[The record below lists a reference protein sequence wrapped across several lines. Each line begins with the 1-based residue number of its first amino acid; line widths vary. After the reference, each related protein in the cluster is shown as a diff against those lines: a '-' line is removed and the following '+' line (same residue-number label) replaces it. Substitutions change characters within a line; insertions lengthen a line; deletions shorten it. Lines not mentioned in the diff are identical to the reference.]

1 MAGEAKFVVRSLAR
15 NATRPAVEKLKAIA
29 KSEPAPELRLD
40 AVRYLGAL
48 ARSPKDE
55 LALMPITDL
64 APVPMLPPPGASES
78 TQTGQEVT
86 AFLR

>member
-48 ARSPKDE
+48 A
-55 LALMPITDL
+55 
-64 APVPMLPPPGASES
+64 
-78 TQTGQEVT
+78 
-86 AFLR
+86 